1 MLRVE
6 YNDPNM
12 TLRDRPTNWGGGVWL
27 YNGIPFTGI
36 KVFRD
41 INTNQISGESEYKDG
56 IPDGRQID
64 YWPNGNFQE
73 ECFQKYDYY
82 FGSYKRWNDQGILI
96 SHQEF
101 DEFGNWVKTI
111 L

>member
-1 MLRVE
+1 MLRIE
-6 YNDPNM
+6 ESNPNL
-12 TLRDRPTNWGGGVWL
+12 TYRNRPTNWGGGVRL
-27 YNGIPFTGI
+27 YNGQPFTGI
-36 KVFRD
+36 LVYRD
-41 INTNQISGESEYKDG
+41 EDGKIFAESEYKDG

-82 FGSYKRWNDQGILI
+82 IGSYKRWNDQGVLI

-101 DEFGNWVKTI
+101 DEFGNWKKTI